1 MTGRH
6 TAVAAQDPHSGGGQ
20 APPLQLPASC
30 NPPCPANPPKQA
42 VWVVF
47 GATGHMGRSLVRTA
61 LSHGD
66 KVTAVGR
73 QGENTLEQMTGWH
86 GRCLGLL
93 CDVRLRET
101 VDRVLQETLAHW
113 GRIDIVAK

>member
-1 MTGRH
+1 MVDE
-6 TAVAAQDPHSGGGQ
+6 ALSEDGQ
-20 APPLQLPASC
+20 ATPLQLPASC
-30 NPPCPANPPKQA
+30 DPPCTAKPSKQA

-73 QGENTLEQMTGWH
+73 HGENTLEQMAGWH

-101 VDRVLQETLAHW
+101 VDRVFRETLAHW
-113 GRIDIVAK
+113 GRIDIIAK